1 MEYFRKEQPESR
13 GILRTLDEVQ
23 TDQANQIKEAIEDY
37 ESVSPLEN
45 RERKK
50 KERKVRKQSSVR
62 ELLGKLVE
70 EKETGEKK
78 SETKVKKKSWKFP
91 RAWII
96 KAKRSQKRRDAVL
109 VFYLN
114 IKGELEPPMVVPIY
128 GGNMVIIRNKV
139 YEVDPR
145 AIWSVKV
152 GFNKTYKLLI
162 IKEIDRRPVS
172 NLDWDDIRVR
182 GDATDSDEFLIKAAL
197 RAQMTTTAKQMG
209 KGAIILIVIGII
221 GGLIFFFMQ

>member
-1 MEYFRKEQPESR
+1 MEHIRKQPEST
-13 GILRTLDEVQ
+13 GINSGIFKPLDEIQ
-23 TDQANQIKEAIEDY
+23 Q
-37 ESVSPLEN
+37 VSQSTETPLFDEQPKLVH
-45 RERKK
+45 KK
-50 KERKVRKQSSVR
+50 KRKGASVR
-62 ELLGKLVE
+62 DLLGKLVE
-70 EKETGEKK
+70 EKESGEKK
-78 SETKVKKKSWKFP
+78 TETKVKKKSWRFP
-91 RAWII
+91 RTWST

-152 GFNKTYKLLI
+152 GMNKTYKLLI

-209 KGAIILIVIGII
+209 KGVIILIVVAVAA
-221 GGLIFFFMQ
+221 GLIFFFMQ